1 MLVCVSAELLDFGIP
16 IWRGPLKGTA
26 LPTGDSDTTART
38 MRALELL
45 AQEPRTQA
53 QLATLLGVHA
63 QTARRMLARLEALGY
78 VRGPDA
84 ERRYGLTLK
93 LAAVG
98 ANAARRLSLVKIAS
112 PYVVRLR
119 NETDETAHLCVPQ
132 EDGVMHLVEESGASA
147 ALMPTQVG
155 ETMPYHSTAAGKA
168 VLAHRPSLVRRL
180 LKDGLRRRTQNT
192 LVDPADLL
200 LALAFVRE
208 RGYAHDDCENESDV
222 RCAAAPVFDRA
233 GSVIAAI
240 GVSAPADRLSSER
253 LSVVGEAA
261 LAVAGT
267 LSSALGWDAGRP
279 ASRGGV
285 EGAPPARLSSTS

>member
-1 MLVCVSAELLDFGIP
+1 LEAIDHVATAEA
-16 IWRGPLKGTA
+16 TA
-26 LPTGDSDTTART
+26 LAPKDSDTTTRT

-53 QLATLLGVHA
+53 QLAALLGVHA
-63 QTARRMLARLEALGY
+63 QTARRMLARLESLGY
-78 VRGPDA
+78 VRAPDA

-98 ANAARRLSLVKIAS
+98 AHAAQHVGLGQIAS

-119 NETDETAHLCVPQ
+119 NETDEASHLCVPH
-132 EDGVMHLVEESGASA
+132 EDGVMPLAQESGASPSFI
-147 ALMPTQVG
+147 PTQVG
-155 ETMPYHSTAAGKA
+155 ETVPYHSTAVGKA

-180 LKDGLRRRTQNT
+180 LKERLSRRTPHT

-208 RGYAHDDCENESDV
+208 RGYAQEDRENDPDV
-222 RCAAAPVFDRA
+222 RGAAAPVFDRA
-233 GSVIAAI
+233 GTVVAAI
-240 GVSAPADRLSSER
+240 GVSAPADRMSSER
-253 LSVVGEAA
+253 LPVVGEAA
-261 LAVAGT
+261 LAVAGA
-267 LSSALGWDAGRP
+267 LSNALGFDPGRP

-285 EGAPPARLSSTS
+285 EGAVPARLPTGP

>member
-1 MLVCVSAELLDFGIP
+1 
-16 IWRGPLKGTA
+16 
-26 LPTGDSDTTART
+26 

-53 QLATLLGVHA
+53 QLAALLGVHT

-78 VRGPDA
+78 VSEPDA
-84 ERRYGLTLK
+84 QRRYGLTLK

-98 ANAARRLSLVKIAS
+98 AHAAQRVSLVEIAS

-119 NETDETAHLCVPQ
+119 NETGEAAHLCVPQ
-132 EDGVMHLVEESGASA
+132 EDGVMHLAQESGASA
-147 ALMPTQVG
+147 AMPTQVG
-155 ETMPYHSTAAGKA
+155 ETVPYHSTAAGKA
-168 VLAHRPSLVRRL
+168 VLAHRSSLVRRL
-180 LKDGLRRRTQNT
+180 LKDGLRRRTRNT

-200 LALAFVRE
+200 LALASVRE
-208 RGYAHDDCENESDV
+208 RGYADDDCENEPDV

-233 GSVIAAI
+233 GSVVAAI

-253 LSVVGEAA
+253 LPVMGEAA
-261 LAVAGT
+261 LAVAGA
-267 LSSALGWDAGRP
+267 LSNALGFDPGRP

-285 EGAPPARLSSTS
+285 EGPRPARLPSRS